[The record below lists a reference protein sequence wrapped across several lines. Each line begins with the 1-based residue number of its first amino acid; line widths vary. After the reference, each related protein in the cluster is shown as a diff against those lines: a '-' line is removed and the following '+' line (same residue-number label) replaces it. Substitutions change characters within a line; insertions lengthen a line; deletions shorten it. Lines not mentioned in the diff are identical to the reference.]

1 MKATWNE
8 FKVSA
13 VYKGDKAAGWATDRM
28 PENYNRHI
36 VTVKNTLTGKV
47 TRFDYWTSQAQPDMR
62 DAKDALLAFMAF
74 VEDAVAADQNKNIDE
89 FSREFGYKKISE
101 AYQAWHGCNRA
112 LAKVKRIIGDRDL
125 YEFANSLRE
134 VDS

>member
-8 FKVSA
+8 FEVSA
-13 VYKGDKAAGWATDRM
+13 VYKGDKASGWKTDQM

-36 VTVKNTLTGKV
+36 VTVKNTLTGKL

-74 VEDAVAADQNKNIDE
+74 VDDALAAEQHEDIDK
-89 FSREFGYKKISE
+89 FSREFGYEKVSE
-101 AYQAWHGCNRA
+101 AYRAWHGCVRA
-112 LAKVKRIIGDRDL
+112 LDKLRRIAGQRNLYDL
-125 YEFANSLRE
+125 ANTLRE